1 MTKRVD
7 PEEEFASAIPQPDP
21 EAIREHI
28 LMLHTLASNAGGVDG
43 VLTLTRIDDKDNC
56 FTERFAIGD
65 SKGQADAVIN
75 WGSNGAK
82 LNLYVPWT
90 IFRKDMPRGSKGD
103 ENHVAALLAFVG
115 DLDSDAGKTGLGLDE
130 LPLPAPYVV
139 ESSEGNFQP
148 VFPLGRAL
156 SQAEAKPIAIAL
168 SDAIGG
174 DSGTKDTSHLWRI
187 PGTLNWPTQKKIE
200 RGRSP
205 IPQLVTIKLAWSG
218 ETVEPE
224 AIKEAVK
231 GFAKKPN
238 DAPPNGAGNSTETF
252 DDLPA
257 DLKKLI
263 AARAYPGE
271 DRSRT
276 AGSVAYKLFRRG
288 WSNDAIQ
295 ALFERFSEGIGER
308 YADGK
313 TDLRKEIE
321 RLRQKFDENTFKDAD
336 PVDLW
341 AKFDPPTLPRGV
353 LPDVIERFAHEQGM
367 TMGADMAGIAVGA
380 LVVCAAAIPDKIQL
394 QVKRHN
400 SGWLESARIW
410 AALVGPVSTKKSPI
424 MSSVVRPLRRID
436 SEMARQYSSERARYD
451 KLSKEEKAET
461 EPPKQTRVLLQDT
474 TIEAAQEV
482 LKDSPDGVLSY
493 HDELSGWFGSMDK
506 YSGSRGAAK
515 DRAFWLEAYNGAE
528 YSVNRVGRGA
538 SYIENLSVS
547 ILGGIQP
554 EPIRKLADESMDD
567 GLLQR
572 LLPVVLRPSVEGR
585 DEPQSDIVAEYS
597 ALIRRLH
604 NIDKPMFGG
613 SGTATNLRFDEGAQK
628 LRQELERR
636 HLELQSIEALN
647 RKLAAHIGKYD
658 GIFARLCV
666 VWHCIENANGRLPSV
681 ITEDTTRRAA
691 AFLHGFLLPH
701 AVAFYA
707 GTLGLSNDH
716 DRLAAVAGYIL
727 ARKLERITNRDVQR
741 GDRTM
746 RGLGRREIEAIFD
759 QLDALGWISRTAPTR
774 PTDPAHWIVNPVVHA
789 KFAERAEAE
798 KGRRERERETI
809 ANLMAG
815 GGRRAA

>member
-1 MTKRVD
+1 MNAQTKTDHGRAT
-7 PEEEFASAIPQPDP
+7 EIPAPDHA
-21 EAIREHI
+21 AIRTHI
-28 LMLHTLASNAGGVDG
+28 AMLHTLTKSAGAEGI
-43 VLTLTRIDDKDNC
+43 LAFTRIDGKGNTH
-56 FTERFAIGD
+56 TERFAIG
-65 SKGQADAVIN
+65 QADRMADAIIGYASHPN
-75 WGSNGAK
+75 
-82 LNLYVPWT
+82 LNLYASPVV
-90 IFRKDMPRGSKGD
+90 FRGGMPVTSTGGEADVRAVLSI
-103 ENHVAALLAFVG
+103 VG
-115 DLDSDAGKTGLGLDE
+115 DLDADLGKTALGLDE
-130 LPLPAPYVV
+130 LPLPPTYVI
-139 ESSEGNFQP
+139 ESSKGNFQP

-156 SQAEAKPIAIAL
+156 SQAEAKPIAVAL

-187 PGTLNWPTQKKIE
+187 PGTLNWPTKKKLE

-205 IPQLVTIKLAWSG
+205 IPQLVTIKLNWSG

-231 GFAKKPN
+231 GFTKKPK
-238 DAPPNGAGNSTETF
+238 DPPPNGGSAANSTETF

-263 AARAYPGE
+263 AARAYPDE

-276 AGSVAYKLFRRG
+276 AASVAYKLFRRG
-288 WSNDAIQ
+288 WSNDAIE

-321 RLRQKFDENTFKDAD
+321 RLRQKFEENTFKDAE

-353 LPDVIERFAHEQGM
+353 LPDVIERFAYDQGM

-400 SGWLESARIW
+400 TGWLESARLW
-410 AALVGPVSTKKSPI
+410 VALVGPVSTKKSPI

-436 SEMARQYSSERARYD
+436 SEMARQYAEERARYD
-451 KLSKEEKAET
+451 KLPKEEKSKT
-461 EPPKQTRVLLQDT
+461 ESPKQTRLLLQDT
-474 TIEAAQEV
+474 TIEAAQEI

-493 HDELSGWFGSMDK
+493 HDELGGFFGSLDK
-506 YSGSRGAAK
+506 YNGSRGTAK
-515 DRAFWLEAYNGAE
+515 DRAFWLEAYNGGE
-528 YSVNRVGRGA
+528 YSVTRISRGS

-547 ILGGIQP
+547 MLGGIQP
-554 EPIRKLADESMDD
+554 EPIRKIADESADD

-572 LLPVVLRPSVEGR
+572 LLPIILRHAVEGR

-597 ALIRRLH
+597 ALINRLH
-604 NIDKPMFGG
+604 NVSNPMFGG
-613 SGTATNLRFDEGAQK
+613 SEMATNLRFDEGAQN

-666 VWHCIENANGRLPSV
+666 VWHCVENAGGRLPAV
-681 ITEDTTRRAA
+681 ITEATARRAA
-691 AFLHGFLLPH
+691 ALLHGFLLPH

-746 RGLGRREIEAIFD
+746 RGLGRREIEAVFD
-759 QLDALGWISRTAPTR
+759 QLDALVGLVERRQQDRQTRRTGSSTPWCI
-774 PTDPAHWIVNPVVHA
+774 P
-789 KFAERAEAE
+789 
-798 KGRRERERETI
+798 GSRRERRQK
-809 ANLMAG
+809 
-815 GGRRAA
+815 RAAASESARR